1 MFLVTKK
8 IKGHEYYYL
17 IERERRG
24 TRVVTSRTIYVG
36 NRKKLAE
43 MVQLA
48 HRRLCRTPSPH
59 SRWGQSWR

>member
-1 MFLVTKK
+1 MLLVTKK
-8 IKGHEYYYL
+8 KKGHEYYYL

-24 TRVVTSRTIYVG
+24 TRVVASRTIYVG

-48 HRRLCRTPSPH
+48 HRRYAGLFAP
-59 SRWGQSWR
+59 QSVGAV